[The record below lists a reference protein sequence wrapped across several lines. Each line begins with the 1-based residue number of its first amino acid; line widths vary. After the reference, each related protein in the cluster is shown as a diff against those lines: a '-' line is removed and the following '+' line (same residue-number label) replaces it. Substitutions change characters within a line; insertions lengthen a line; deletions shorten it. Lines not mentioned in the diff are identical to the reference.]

1 MSILEET
8 IIFSNKDKIEN
19 ENSNEYF
26 NTFNPQNFLPYFK
39 KEAFFIKLNN
49 NFNYDKNMDLTIDE
63 VKNIMED
70 SPKIDLDEEN
80 MEEIYFTKS
89 PKLELQS
96 TEGSTKNFSLTENK
110 DEESFNPTINFT
122 TVLHKKRGR
131 KENGEKI
138 KLNKKIH
145 RSDDFD
151 NIQRKIQVSF
161 ISFLV
166 RLANDVLKHIFGKE
180 TKFHFKEVDYELKK
194 IINHNYFEILKKCN
208 YSDIMKMRIS
218 PKNKTFRKDENTHTL
233 NQVCQNN
240 LLKKFFEKNYL
251 YMFQKYYCKIKN
263 NNKEKIQF
271 DGMEIELSTKTKTK
285 TLFNLLKK
293 NEGIKKKFINVVK
306 DVYFSGLDNN
316 LEKKFIIN
324 PTFK

>member
-1 MSILEET
+1 
-8 IIFSNKDKIEN
+8 
-19 ENSNEYF
+19 
-26 NTFNPQNFLPYFK
+26 
-39 KEAFFIKLNN
+39 
-49 NFNYDKNMDLTIDE
+49 MDLTIDE

-110 DEESFNPTINFT
+110 DEDSFNPTINFT

-131 KENGEKI
+131 KEKGEKI

-233 NQVCQNN
+233 SQICQNK
-240 LLKKFFEKNYL
+240 LLKKFIEKNYL
-251 YMFQKYYCKIKN
+251 Y
-263 NNKEKIQF
+263 
-271 DGMEIELSTKTKTK
+271 
-285 TLFNLLKK
+285 
-293 NEGIKKKFINVVK
+293 
-306 DVYFSGLDNN
+306 
-316 LEKKFIIN
+316 
-324 PTFK
+324 